1 MESIEGIERLHMSG
15 ARAVFVP
22 ASERAIDEGTLA
34 SAFADKGMELEVYEQ
49 VTRPRGGGLVLVDSG
64 IT

>member
-1 MESIEGIERLHMSG
+1 MESFDDIERLHMSG

-22 ASERAIDEGTLA
+22 VAGGQIDEQELA
-34 SAFADKGMELEVYEQ
+34 DAFTGKGMELAVYEQ
-49 VTRPRGGGLVLVDSG
+49 VSRPTGGGLVLVDSG